1 MWFSCKKPALE
12 LTGASTWFLWSCSIV
27 RLLFR
32 HSQLFGEEDA
42 DQEVSPDTADP
53 EAACESHFPLVS
65 VLVIKFEFIGQLFF
79 SPKKCLSLLTCVYC
93 TVLYTGNPEETA
105 ARATASEKDG
115 DIKRVSTKE
124 WARSTGYDAVKLFNK
139 VKRKNILMSYNDL

>member
-65 VLVIKFEFIGQLFF
+65 VLLIKFEFIGQLFF
-79 SPKKCLSLLTCVYC
+79 PPKNVWAYSPAF